1 MWRHKRYTIDSKW
14 THMAKSKSSDEGEFN
29 LDNLDRIPRR
39 ELPYFDE
46 QPDDVGLISGMTSS
60 GGIFRVA
67 FLDTNQ
73 FGPHAMIVMLFG
85 FAAITG
91 GILFLLAQA

>member
-1 MWRHKRYTIDSKW
+1 MWRF
-14 THMAKSKSSDEGEFN
+14 MAKDAILDSGDFN
-29 LDNLDRIPRR
+29 LENLERIPRR
-39 ELPYFDE
+39 ELPHFDE
-46 QPDDVGLISGMTSS
+46 QPEDVGLISGMTSS

-85 FAAITG
+85 FASITG
-91 GILFLLAQA
+91 GILFALSML

>member
-1 MWRHKRYTIDSKW
+1 
-14 THMAKSKSSDEGEFN
+14 MAKDTLLNSEE
-29 LDNLDRIPRR
+29 RIPRR
-39 ELPYFDE
+39 PLPEFDE
-46 QPDDVGLISGMTSS
+46 QPDDVGMLKGMTKS

-85 FAAITG
+85 FATLVGAV
-91 GILFLLAQA
+91 LYAFSL

>member
-1 MWRHKRYTIDSKW
+1 MGEDAILDS
-14 THMAKSKSSDEGEFN
+14 DIVP
-29 LDNLDRIPRR
+29 DNLERIPRR

-46 QPDDVGLISGMTSS
+46 QDDDVGLISGMTSS
-60 GGIFRVA
+60 GGIFKVA
-67 FLDTNQ
+67 FHDTNQ

-91 GILFLLAQA
+91 GILYVLSL

>member
-1 MWRHKRYTIDSKW
+1 
-14 THMAKSKSSDEGEFN
+14 MAEDAI
-29 LDNLDRIPRR
+29 LDAGVERIPRR
-39 ELPYFDE
+39 PAPYFDE
-46 QPDDVGLISGMTSS
+46 QDETVGLVPGLQAS

-91 GILFLLAQA
+91 GILFLLSKL

>member
-1 MWRHKRYTIDSKW
+1 
-14 THMAKSKSSDEGEFN
+14 
-29 LDNLDRIPRR
+29 
-39 ELPYFDE
+39 
-46 QPDDVGLISGMTSS
+46 MTSS
-60 GGIFRVA
+60 GGIFKVA

-91 GILFLLAQA
+91 GILYVLSL

>member
-1 MWRHKRYTIDSKW
+1 
-14 THMAKSKSSDEGEFN
+14 MAKGKSSDEGEFN
-29 LDNLDRIPRR
+29 LDNLERIPRR
-39 ELPYFDE
+39 DLPYFDE
-46 QPDDVGLISGMTSS
+46 QPDEVGLISGMTNS

-91 GILFLLAQA
+91 GILFLLASA

>member
-1 MWRHKRYTIDSKW
+1 MWCSNGYTTDVMSTI
-14 THMAKSKSSDEGEFN
+14 MAKDAILDSDFN
-29 LDNLDRIPRR
+29 LDNLERIPRR

-46 QPDDVGLISGMTSS
+46 QDDDVGLIGEMTSS

-91 GILFLLAQA
+91 GILYILSL

>member
-1 MWRHKRYTIDSKW
+1 
-14 THMAKSKSSDEGEFN
+14 MAKGKSSEDTGFN
-29 LDNLDRIPRR
+29 LDNLERIPRR
-39 ELPYFDE
+39 DLPYFDE

-67 FLDTNQ
+67 FMDTNQ

-85 FAAITG
+85 FAAVTG
-91 GILFLLAQA
+91 GILFLLALA